1 MNTIQTLLSA
11 ILAALFLIA
20 LLYFVARYFAA
31 GEWAQCPEC
40 SWWQHSDGLYSRDT
54 PDGWDGVRSEKV
66 CTSCE
71 SIAKHKDNLAGDADL
86 PMVGGSPGVPT
97 VSEPPA
103 ILSAS
108 CPTNLAPLSKVRR
121 ETSILKP

>member
-1 MNTIQTLLSA
+1 MI
-11 ILAALFLIA
+11 
-20 LLYFVARYFAA
+20 FAA
-31 GEWAQCPEC
+31 GIVYLAAAVLLTC
-40 SWWQHSDGLYSRDT
+40 L
-54 PDGWDGVRSEKV
+54 
-66 CTSCE
+66 E
-71 SIAKHKDNLAGDADL
+71 SAKNADRESNRLREYNLAGDADL

-121 ETSILKP
+121 EASILKP